1 VWQSLITASHGYKYY
16 IIFVD
21 NFSCFMWL
29 YPMKFKYKAFFVI
42 FCAFHKMVEN
52 LLSTKIKY
60 VHHDGGKNY
69 DNTSFLEYLVANGI
83 YF

>member
-1 VWQSLITASHGYKYY
+1 
-16 IIFVD
+16 
-21 NFSCFMWL
+21 
-29 YPMKFKYKAFFVI
+29 MKFKYKAFFVI